1 MKLFLDTAN
10 IDAIE
15 YWKGF
20 GLAQGVT
27 TNPTLLSA
35 EGGDPTAQLQQITAM
50 IEGPVSAQVTHVE
63 AEGMIRQGKKLA
75 AIADNII
82 VKVPAT
88 IEGLKAAQALKAE
101 DIRLNITLTFE
112 PSQAIPFI
120 ALNVDFVSF
129 ILGRVEDFGLSSQG
143 LASKLK
149 QLCQEMESTTQMLVA
164 SIRNSHHLLDAVQN
178 GADAITIPPKTW
190 ENIYANP
197 LTASGLGDFM
207 SAWEQLSPAMREKYP
222 S

>member
-1 MKLFLDTAN
+1 MKFFLDTAN
-10 IDAIE
+10 IADIE
-15 YWKGF
+15 RWKGF
-20 GLAQGVT
+20 GLVQGVT

-35 EGGDPTAQLQQITAM
+35 EGADPTYQLQQIAAM
-50 IEGPVSAQVTHVE
+50 VDGPVSAQVTHQE
-63 AEGMIRQGKKLA
+63 PEGMIRQGQKLA

-88 IEGLKAAQALKAE
+88 ISGYQAAKALKAE
-101 DIRLNITLTFE
+101 NIRLNITLTFE
-112 PSQAIPFI
+112 PAQAIPFI
-120 ALNVDFVSF
+120 ALNVDFVSL

-143 LASKLK
+143 LASTLK
-149 QLCQEMESTTQMLVA
+149 RLCQAMDSSTQMLVA
-164 SIRNSHHLLDAVQN
+164 SIRNSHHLLEATQG
-178 GADAITIPPKTW
+178 GADALTIPPKTW

-207 SAWEQLSPAMREKYP
+207 SAWEKLSPEMRDKYP